1 MIIQWACLELYVPP
15 SSGRSCRLAPQL
27 GILRAP
33 VNSLP
38 DDPRTRTDHGQLM
51 KGGRG
56 ELFLGKVQGQPKP
69 INPGLLRQNG
79 QQLLLDST
87 GNRREFPADRSCEGL
102 VSQGPQSEEDHWPA
116 SLFRGLETRAC
127 GAGWEDMQGGE
138 HRGGIPASAR
148 APDPVFQSC
157 RLSDPLIPFL
167 PTGQNSP
174 ADAQANRSTR
184 RLPSALTRL
193 PRDKESV
200 TSHSSL

>member
-1 MIIQWACLELYVPP
+1 MRRREGNADL
-15 SSGRSCRLAPQL
+15 
-27 GILRAP
+27 
-33 VNSLP
+33 
-38 DDPRTRTDHGQLM
+38 
-51 KGGRG
+51 
-56 ELFLGKVQGQPKP
+56 
-69 INPGLLRQNG
+69 PGLPQTGRQPS
-79 QQLLLDST
+79 LTDRSSL
-87 GNRREFPADRSCEGL
+87 RSCEGL

-127 GAGWEDMQGGE
+127 GAGREDMQGGE